1 MVQRVPHLTAKLQ
14 GFGTTIFAEMSSLAV
29 ATGSVNLGQGFPDY
43 DGPREVLDAAIDAI
57 NGGLNQYP
65 PGLGMPVL
73 REAITEHQQR
83 FYGVAYDADT
93 EVLVTAGATEA
104 LASVLLGLCDT
115 GDEVVVLEPTYDSYQ
130 ACIALAGATPRFV
143 TLRPPAY
150 DLDLDALRDAITAK
164 TKLILLNTPH
174 NPTGKVLT
182 HAELSAV
189 AELAVEHDLIVASDE
204 VYEHLVFD
212 GLEHITLASLPGMR
226 ERTLVISSG
235 GKTFNTTG
243 WKVGWICGPPELVT
257 AARTAKQFLTYVNS
271 GPFQPAIAVGLRL
284 PDAYYAELAADLER
298 KRDKLF
304 AGLQDAGFDAF
315 KPSGTYFITVDIRSM
330 RADGDGMEFCRSL
343 PERCGIVAIPNVV
356 FYDDKHEGRHM
367 VRFAFC
373 KRHEVIDD
381 AVARL
386 KGLTR

>member
-1 MVQRVPHLTAKLQ
+1 MVQRAPHLTAKLQ
-14 GFGTTIFAEMSSLAV
+14 GFGTTIFADMSSLAV
-29 ATGSVNLGQGFPDY
+29 ATGAVNLGQGFPDY
-43 DGPREVLDAAIDAI
+43 DGPREVLAAAIDAI

-65 PGLGMPVL
+65 PGAGMPVL

-83 FYGVAYDADT
+83 FYGVAYDPGT

-104 LASVLLGLCDT
+104 IAAALLGLCDT

-143 TLRPPAY
+143 TLRPPHY
-150 DLDLDALRDAITAK
+150 DLDVDALRDAITAK

-182 HAELSAV
+182 RAELAAV
-189 AELAVEHDLIVASDE
+189 AELAVENDLIVVTDE

-257 AARTAKQFLTYVNS
+257 AVRTAKQFLTYVNS
-271 GPFQPAIAVGLRL
+271 GPFQPAMAVGLRL
-284 PDAYYAELAADLER
+284 PDTYYAELAADLEL

-330 RADGDGMEFCRSL
+330 QPDGDGMAFCRAL

-386 KGLTR
+386 KGLTA